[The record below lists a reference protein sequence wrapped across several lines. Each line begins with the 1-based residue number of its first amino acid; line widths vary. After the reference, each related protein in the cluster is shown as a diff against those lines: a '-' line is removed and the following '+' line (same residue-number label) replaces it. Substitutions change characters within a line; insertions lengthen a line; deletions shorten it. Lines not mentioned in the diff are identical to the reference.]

1 MTTEQVGHYTCA
13 RTVAFFNHA
22 PATLV
27 LLYSRL
33 TGLTNVFAFHYAT
46 SYSSLAPS
54 ASDPY
59 LLPLP
64 HDDPDIFASRANL
77 HISHRNSKIS
87 AIVLK
92 LVRFQSPQGSVPSGL
107 GQIYSE
113 NGLAFYQLNLLTKNL
128 DMLECLY
135 AEVPNAFKAE
145 LHPPRIISRLGIAKT
160 PAHVFDD
167 FIVSN
172 GYVDRDIEDIPDN
185 PTAMEEIDAESRAS
199 LAVLHKDPYTISFEW
214 LEHEIHDALTS
225 TSPAT
230 EFDENL
236 NSLQIMIEDKVAS
249 GVPTVD
255 TLYVELM
262 IQRRLLV
269 LIPYLQAPY
278 DRCEGF
284 SL

>member
-1 MTTEQVGHYTCA
+1 MTTEQVGHYICA
-13 RTVAFFNHA
+13 RIIAVSDHA

-33 TGLTNVFAFHYAT
+33 TGLTNVFTFHYAT

-64 HDDPDIFASRANL
+64 NDGSDVSTSRANTN
-77 HISHRNSKIS
+77 IPHRSSKIS
-87 AIVLK
+87 AMVLK

-113 NGLAFYQLNLLTKNL
+113 NVLAFYQLNLLTNNL
-128 DMLECLY
+128 DLLECLY
-135 AEVPNAFKAE
+135 AEVPTAFKAE
-145 LHPPRIISRLGIAKT
+145 LHPPKIISRLAIAKT

-172 GYVDRDIEDIPDN
+172 GYVDRDVEDIPDS
-185 PTAMEEIDAESRAS
+185 PAKEEADAESRAS
-199 LAVLHKDPYTISFEW
+199 LAVLRQDPYTISFEW
-214 LEHEIHDALTS
+214 LEHEIHEALNRM
-225 TSPAT
+225 SPAM

-236 NSLQIMIEDKVAS
+236 NSLQIIIEDKIAS

-262 IQRRLLV
+262 IQKRLLV
-269 LIPYLQAPY
+269 LITYLQASY
-278 DRCEGF
+278 DRCEGS